1 MFGTSPLTLLRQ
13 RLGAVAAAVAGAAA
27 CCVCGAYMAFVAA
40 PGQALTAAGTSRLP
54 MMDAAAV
61 EAAAPGQAVLIT
73 GLLAGNAPLLEGM
86 DFVAYSEEEW
96 VVTAPTNDED
106 SPGEPHGVWK
116 ARRVVVPELSL
127 SVGGQIVAIH
137 AASSARLSGPLRE
150 ELVRGESGIQAKYE
164 SEMLPNGTKRYRGLA
179 DGDLASVLG
188 KKAAAGV
195 GPTVV
200 GVTPEHVF
208 AGDRTAFEASQRQA
222 ASNLLI
228 SGIASM
234 IAAPVVLVGGVLGA
248 LFWRRRR

>member
-1 MFGTSPLTLLRQ
+1 MFGTNPLTLLRQ

-40 PGQALTAAGTSRLP
+40 PGQALTAAGISRLP
-54 MMDAAAV
+54 VMDAAAM
-61 EAAAPGQAVLIT
+61 EAAAPGQAVLVS
-73 GLLAGNAPLLEGM
+73 GLLAGNAPLLQGM

-96 VVTAPTNDED
+96 VVTVQANDED
-106 SPGEPHGVWK
+106 SAGEPRGDWK

-127 SVGGQIVAIH
+127 NVGGQTVAIH
-137 AASSARLSGPLRE
+137 AAESARLSGPLRE
-150 ELVRGESGIQAKYE
+150 ELVRGESGIQAQYE

-179 DGDLASVLG
+179 DGDLTSVLG
-188 KKAAAGV
+188 KKAAAG
-195 GPTVV
+195 
-200 GVTPEHVF
+200 GVTPEQMF

-228 SGIASM
+228 SGIVSM
-234 IAAPVVLVGGVLGA
+234 IAAPVVLVGGVLAA